1 MACGV
6 RGGAPLWSVVACGCG
21 VRRRVAAAKASA
33 RQGQRGHEP
42 SSLLSLAATLMLLA
56 RRSTEDPP
64 ERREAVQRPRA
75 GLLARALPAASTGK
89 GHAAVGGGA
98 SLLYLKLLCDYVDGL
113 SAETTADPDGNMYTR
128 NLVYEPVTDVFGMLG
143 GAFGKVG
150 AVYSQALLQK
160 RLLVPV
166 AAAAACSAFNAAEFP
181 FDVNYGPVLLGFLTY
196 KAAVLQKLY
205 QDLKPDIVAAIAGG
219 SSEDDE

>member
-6 RGGAPLWSVVACGCG
+6 RGAPLGSVVACGCG

-42 SSLLSLAATLMLLA
+42 GRLLSLAATLMLLA

-89 GHAAVGGGA
+89 GHAAVGGRRGH
-98 SLLYLKLLCDYVDGL
+98 
-113 SAETTADPDGNMYTR
+113 
-128 NLVYEPVTDVFGMLG
+128 EPG
-143 GAFGKVG
+143 
-150 AVYSQALLQK
+150 
-160 RLLVPV
+160 RLLSR
-166 AAAAACSAFNAAEFP
+166 AAAMIILARRSTEEP
-181 FDVNYGPVLLGFLTY
+181 PEGRGFLDPP
-196 KAAVLQKLY
+196 APGCCCGRPVIQ
-205 QDLKPDIVAAIAGG
+205 AGAWPFVISPCLHRCAPKQLVRHG
-219 SSEDDE
+219 K